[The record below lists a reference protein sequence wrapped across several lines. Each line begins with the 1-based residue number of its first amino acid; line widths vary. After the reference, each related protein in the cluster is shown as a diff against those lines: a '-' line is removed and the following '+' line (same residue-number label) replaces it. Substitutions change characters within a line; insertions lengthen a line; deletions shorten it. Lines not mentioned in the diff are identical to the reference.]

1 MIGLFLGLIGSM
13 MAAGWIAPKR
23 SFSETENRYLAGKP
37 EVSLKSIVEGRF
49 QKGYES
55 YLSDQFPLRNALVA
69 LKVRAEQ
76 SLMRKDI
83 NGVYFGRD
91 GYYIERFD
99 TEDLMTE
106 QLSKNLSFLSQA
118 SQQMADQL
126 GEDHFRI
133 MLVPSAAELL
143 TDKLP
148 AFAAPAN
155 QTSIVQMMKEQ
166 LSVPERLVEVG
177 EVLQAHKEQPIFY
190 RTDHHWTTLGAYY
203 GYKSYMESIKEH
215 PWEEQAFKKEI
226 VSSNFL
232 GTIQSK
238 VNILVRPDQ
247 IICYQPEKEINYEVF
262 YDGNP
267 NGTTELYNKN
277 ALEKKDQYKF
287 FLDGNHGWTKII
299 NKDLRADKE
308 EHKGRKLLIIRD
320 SFANCFAPFIAN
332 HFNEVHLVDL
342 RYYNQRV
349 SDLIKQ
355 EEISD
360 VLILY
365 QIPGFAK
372 DQNLFKIIR

>member
-1 MIGLFLGLIGSM
+1 
-13 MAAGWIAPKR
+13 
-23 SFSETENRYLAGKP
+23 
-37 EVSLKSIVEGRF
+37 
-49 QKGYES
+49 
-55 YLSDQFPLRNALVA
+55 
-69 LKVRAEQ
+69 
-76 SLMRKDI
+76 
-83 NGVYFGRD
+83 
-91 GYYIERFD
+91 
-99 TEDLMTE
+99 
-106 QLSKNLSFLSQA
+106 
-118 SQQMADQL
+118 
-126 GEDHFRI
+126 
-133 MLVPSAAELL
+133 
-143 TDKLP
+143 
-148 AFAAPAN
+148 
-155 QTSIVQMMKEQ
+155 MKEQ

-308 EHKGRKLLIIRD
+308 EYKGRKLLIIRD
-320 SFANCFAPFIAN
+320 SFANCFAPFVAN